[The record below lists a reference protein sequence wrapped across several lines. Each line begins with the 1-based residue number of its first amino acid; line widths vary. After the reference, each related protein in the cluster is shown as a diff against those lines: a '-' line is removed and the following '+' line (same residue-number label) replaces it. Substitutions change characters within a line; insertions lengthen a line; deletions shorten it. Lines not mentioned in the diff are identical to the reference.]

1 MIAIVDIGS
10 NAVKYKIF
18 DKKSMELIEYVREP
32 LRLGTDVFTT
42 GSLSIEK
49 INALLKLLNEY
60 KKTFEIKNINECH
73 FIATSAIR
81 DASNNKLIV
90 DALRKE
96 NINLQIISGEVE
108 AELLSNFQCLNKKY
122 CVVDIG
128 GGSLEIFVD
137 DGLSKSFK
145 SFQLGA
151 VRLLTDKY
159 NNSTKEI
166 DALKDWLK
174 KFKDVEVVY
183 GLGGNLRSLFE
194 VSEIEKSIKTIEMK
208 TIVENFKKFNKEEL
222 ISKFNLPPDRI
233 DIAPVA
239 ANLYEMIA
247 TELNANVIENSFWSI
262 SNGLFNKIINES
274 NST

>member
-159 NNSTKEI
+159 NNSAMEI

-194 VSEIEKSIKTIEMK
+194 VSEIEKSIKTNEMK

>member
-32 LRLGTDVFTT
+32 LRLGTDVFIT

-137 DGLSKSFK
+137 DGLSKSYK

-159 NNSTKEI
+159 NNSAKEI

-194 VSEIEKSIKTIEMK
+194 VSEIEKSIKTNEMK
-208 TIVENFKKFNKEEL
+208 TIVENFKKFNKQEL

>member
-18 DKKSMELIEYVREP
+18 DKKSMEIIEYVREP

-49 INALLKLLNEY
+49 IIALLKLLNEY
-60 KKTFEIKNINECH
+60 KNTFEIKNINECH

-159 NNSTKEI
+159 NNSAMEI

-194 VSEIEKSIKTIEMK
+194 VSEIEKSIKTNEMK
-208 TIVENFKKFNKEEL
+208 TIVENFKKFNKDEL

>member
-32 LRLGTDVFTT
+32 LRLGTDVFIT

-108 AELLSNFQCLNKKY
+108 AELLSSFQCLNKKY

-137 DGLSKSFK
+137 DGLSKSYK

-159 NNSTKEI
+159 NNSSKEI

-194 VSEIEKSIKTIEMK
+194 VSEIEKSIKTNEMK
-208 TIVENFKKFNKEEL
+208 TIVENFKKFNKQEL

>member
-18 DKKSMELIEYVREP
+18 DKKSMEIIEYVREP

-60 KKTFEIKNINECH
+60 KNTFEIKNINECH

-108 AELLSNFQCLNKKY
+108 AELLSNFQCLNKEY

-159 NNSTKEI
+159 NNSAKEI

-194 VSEIEKSIKTIEMK
+194 VSEIEKSIKTYEMK

>member
-18 DKKSMELIEYVREP
+18 DKKSMEIIEYVREP

-49 INALLKLLNEY
+49 INALLKLLKEY
-60 KKTFEIKNINECH
+60 KNTFEIKNINECH

-159 NNSTKEI
+159 NNSAMEI

-194 VSEIEKSIKTIEMK
+194 VSEIEKSIKTNEMK
-208 TIVENFKKFNKEEL
+208 TIVENFTKFNKDEL

-239 ANLYEMIA
+239 ANLYEIIA
-247 TELNANVIENSFWSI
+247 TELNAKIIENSFWSI

>member
-18 DKKSMELIEYVREP
+18 DKKSMEIIEYVREP

-60 KKTFEIKNINECH
+60 KNTFEIKNINECH

-159 NNSTKEI
+159 NNSAMEI

-183 GLGGNLRSLFE
+183 GLGGNLRCLFE
-194 VSEIEKSIKTIEMK
+194 VSEIEKSIKTNEMK
-208 TIVENFKKFNKEEL
+208 TIVENFKKFNKDEL

>member
-32 LRLGTDVFTT
+32 LRLGTDVFIT

-108 AELLSNFQCLNKKY
+108 AELLSNFQCLNEKY

-137 DGLSKSFK
+137 DGLSKSYK

-159 NNSTKEI
+159 NNSAKEI

-174 KFKDVEVVY
+174 EFKDVEVVY

-194 VSEIEKSIKTIEMK
+194 VSEIEKSIKTNEMA
-208 TIVENFKKFNKEEL
+208 TIVENFKKFNKQEL

>member
-159 NNSTKEI
+159 NNSAKEI

-194 VSEIEKSIKTIEMK
+194 VSEIEKSIKTYEMK

>member
-137 DGLSKSFK
+137 DELSKSFK

-159 NNSTKEI
+159 NNSAKEI

-174 KFKDVEVVY
+174 KFKDVDVVY

-194 VSEIEKSIKTIEMK
+194 VSEIEKSIKTNEMK

>member
-32 LRLGTDVFTT
+32 LRLGTDVFIT

-108 AELLSNFQCLNKKY
+108 AELLSSFQCLNKKY

-137 DGLSKSFK
+137 DGLSKSYK

-159 NNSTKEI
+159 NNSAKEI

-194 VSEIEKSIKTIEMK
+194 VSEIEKSIKTNEMK
-208 TIVENFKKFNKEEL
+208 TIVENFKKFNKQEL

>member
-49 INALLKLLNEY
+49 INALLRLLNEY

-159 NNSTKEI
+159 NNSANEI

-194 VSEIEKSIKTIEMK
+194 VSEIEKSIKTYEMK

-233 DIAPVA
+233 DLAPVA

>member
-18 DKKSMELIEYVREP
+18 DKKSMEIIEYVREP

-49 INALLKLLNEY
+49 INALLKLLKEY
-60 KKTFEIKNINECH
+60 KNTFKIKNIKECH

-159 NNSTKEI
+159 NNSAKEI

-194 VSEIEKSIKTIEMK
+194 VSEIEKSIKTNEMK
-208 TIVENFKKFNKEEL
+208 TIVENFKKFNKDEL

>member
-60 KKTFEIKNINECH
+60 KNTFEIKNINECH

-159 NNSTKEI
+159 NNSTTEI

-194 VSEIEKSIKTIEMK
+194 VSEIEKSIKTYEMK

>member
-18 DKKSMELIEYVREP
+18 DKKSMEIIEYVREP

-49 INALLKLLNEY
+49 INTLLKLLNEY

-137 DGLSKSFK
+137 DELSKSFK

-194 VSEIEKSIKTIEMK
+194 VSEIEKSIKTYEMK

>member
-18 DKKSMELIEYVREP
+18 DKKSMEIIEYVREP

-49 INALLKLLNEY
+49 INALLKLLKEY
-60 KKTFEIKNINECH
+60 KNTFEIKNINECH

-159 NNSTKEI
+159 NNSAMEI

-194 VSEIEKSIKTIEMK
+194 VSEIEKSIKTNEMK
-208 TIVENFKKFNKEEL
+208 TIVENFKKFNKDEL

-262 SNGLFNKIINES
+262 SNCLFNKIINES

>member
-18 DKKSMELIEYVREP
+18 DKKSMEIIEYVREP

-49 INALLKLLNEY
+49 INALLKLLKEY
-60 KKTFEIKNINECH
+60 KNTFEIKNINECH

-159 NNSTKEI
+159 NNSAMEI

-194 VSEIEKSIKTIEMK
+194 VSEIEKSIKTNEMK
-208 TIVENFKKFNKEEL
+208 TIVENFKKFNKDEL

-262 SNGLFNKIINES
+262 SNGLFYKIINES